1 MAACSS
7 ILAQRIAR
15 TGESVVCGV
24 AERQTQQAAVTFTL
38 LLLNIYFFEYN
49 ILLHEAVFLS
59 FPFLYCISLYE

>member
-24 AERQTQQAAVTFTL
+24 AERQTQRAAVIFTL
-38 LLLNIYFFEYN
+38 LLLNIYPVQIHPHYYMKLWFS
-49 ILLHEAVFLS
+49 H
-59 FPFLYCISLYE
+59 FPAGLF